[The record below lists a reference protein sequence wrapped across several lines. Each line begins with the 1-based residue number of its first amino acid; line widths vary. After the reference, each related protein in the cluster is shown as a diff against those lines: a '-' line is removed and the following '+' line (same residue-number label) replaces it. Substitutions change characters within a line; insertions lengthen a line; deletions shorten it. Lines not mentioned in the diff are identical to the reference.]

1 LIVGFCGETDEQFAN
16 TFEMVKDVK
25 FDKVHSAA
33 YSNRQGTIASRKMI
47 DDVEEDIKK
56 ERLRIINAEQEKIVA
71 SINSDLK
78 GKTQEVLVEGRKKG
92 KWFGRN
98 RNDKLVFFDSD
109 DVNAGEMI
117 NVKIKETSPWYLEGS
132 INNGI

>member
-1 LIVGFCGETDEQFAN
+1 
-16 TFEMVKDVK
+16 
-25 FDKVHSAA
+25 
-33 YSNRQGTIASRKMI
+33 MI

-56 ERLRIINAEQEKIVA
+56 ERLRIINDEQEKIVA
-71 SINSDLK
+71 SINSNLK
-78 GKTQEVLVEGRKKG
+78 GKTQDILVEGRKKG

-109 DVNAGEMI
+109 NVNAGEMI

-132 INNGI
+132 MSNDIRK

>member
-1 LIVGFCGETDEQFAN
+1 
-16 TFEMVKDVK
+16 MVKDVK